1 MKSTTPIANLAASG
15 LVVLLGL
22 TTRASE
28 PLTVTLKD
36 WTGRGFAPDLVNY
49 TIPTPA
55 DGGKSLRVLDA
66 AGKSVPVQLTPGT
79 NGQATLS
86 FVAEIPANG
95 TSTYSIRTDGQGPA
109 APAAVS
115 ATRDGDALILANQ
128 LLAVRVPF
136 PMEVTYDR
144 PETAELPAPILAF
157 RGPDGAWRGAGSMVH
172 QTVKAVHIT
181 QTANGP
187 VFTEVH
193 YRLDYAGGG
202 FYAATIRVTDQ
213 APFAQVSEEYEL
225 GVSANAHFWQ
235 LDLSKGWKPDAAE
248 HMNVAG
254 QGYIP
259 VTYPSL
265 ADEEKTTTSGPSVGA
280 DLSSGVG
287 KPTRCIHHDS
297 CWGSRFVSLYGIYQ
311 AEARKANPENYPLVM
326 VAPLHKGE
334 WRRANSLPVYVK
346 NGEVTVRFPMDVAPI
361 SWINEPGSDVSP
373 FSCHEHDPNLPITY
387 ARRVWALVL
396 AQPTLKVIGY
406 NNPQISGIG
415 YSVRDLYGV
424 VGLDR
429 YKDYVL
435 NWPDGKVVYP
445 RVFLTPADVQKYRTA
460 LQADPSFPLLPLVQ
474 KYYWFTG
481 DPETAR
487 KEIPDVHKRLQL
499 NIEYIMTSL
508 SIHHHHTIDAY
519 GEPIG
524 HAESVLAWPDL
535 PATDRELIRA
545 RLALLSYL
553 LVEPDVTS
561 AGDGSHHGNPNM
573 GVSRLMDRSNLVA
586 LIPDHPMFKT
596 WRDYMS
602 RFMAYKAGTFMA
614 PEGGWCEYGGYHMHG
629 YSKLLRGMMGVINTD
644 APENDLV
651 WKYNRADFD
660 YYLNLLSPIDPRYGT
675 RAIPGTAN
683 SPTVKPPYL
692 MQAMGSVA
700 DRDPVFA
707 ANLRWG
713 WDASGQMLRI
723 IPGGDIITLPAMGRP
738 WIAPQDPKL
747 TSRIFPGYGVIFRAH
762 EGNDETALYLRSGYL
777 WSHWSHDQG
786 NLTLFSKGAVLMPGQ
801 PYGYGGPK
809 DKGFPDKSFLR
820 FGSPVND
827 IPNCWTDSNIL
838 DSHFSPSVDYAWSS
852 SGYPDW
858 FINPG
863 YTKGWP
869 EKPRDLVAGLDQ
881 KEGAFTWDRQIAFLK
896 GATGKS
902 PNYFVIRDS
911 MNGAPS
917 TGSGQGG
924 KLASWFNLS
933 LLGRTTNVQVTGE
946 KVMLD
951 TEWPTKLELLF
962 PGRKELPFEMR
973 DDNLRFE
980 FASNGKIATNR
991 AAGEIISRDWL
1002 DKDGKPAVVSKPD
1015 RFGVKFNGVLEQHV
1029 ALRLQSAPG
1038 QEIAWVLYP
1047 RGAGETAPTA
1057 TPLAPSVTK
1066 VVTAESTDYV
1076 FLSTT
1081 PLAYAGDGVEFVGLA
1096 GAVRVA
1102 KDGKVTLVLSAGPG
1116 KVSYKGHVIESPIPF
1131 ERIVS
1136 GGAQIE
1142 KIPAPTWAINAQVP
1156 PVTVESNRIR
1166 FVVAEHKYVELT
1178 HGNVGV
1184 RGVGP
1189 FDLTLTPEGIT
1200 GKVDG
1205 DIRTIVTTWPAKIT
1219 RPMYRMDG
1227 VRWYAGFADEHSITK
1242 GTTAPQFC
1250 VAIGVS
1256 AGLHTVKISEWE
1268 WLELPPMPA
1277 RAKLS
1282 PTN

>member
-1 MKSTTPIANLAASG
+1 MKSTAPITKLVAYG
-15 LVVLLGL
+15 LVVSLSL
-22 TTRASE
+22 TARAAE
-28 PLTVTLKD
+28 PLTVTFKD

-49 TIPTPA
+49 TIPAPS
-55 DGGKSLRVLDA
+55 DGGKGLRVLDA
-66 AGKSVPVQLTPGT
+66 EGKSLPVQLTPGST
-79 NGQATLS
+79 GQATLS
-86 FVAEIPANG
+86 FVASIPSNG
-95 TSTYSIRTDGQGPA
+95 VSTYTIRTDGQGA
-109 APAAVS
+109 VAPPAVS
-115 ATRDGDALILANQ
+115 SFKEGELLILANQ
-128 LLAVRVPF
+128 LLAVKVPAPLEKIYNP
-136 PMEVTYDR
+136 PMAADK
-144 PETAELPAPILAF
+144 LSAPILGF
-157 RGPDGAWRGAGSMVH
+157 RGPDGAWRGAGSIVH
-172 QTVKAVHIT
+172 QRPVKSLHIA
-181 QTANGP
+181 QTATGP
-187 VFTEVH
+187 VFTEVR
-193 YRLDYAGGG
+193 YRLDYDGGG

-213 APFAQVSEEYEL
+213 APFAQVSEEFDL
-225 GVSANAHFWQ
+225 GVSTNSQFWQ
-235 LDLSKGWKPDAAE
+235 LDLSKGWQPDAAE

-254 QGYIP
+254 QGFIP
-259 VTYPSL
+259 IAYPSL
-265 ADEEKTTTSGPSVGA
+265 ADEEKATTSGPSVGA
-280 DLSSGVG
+280 DLTNGTST
-287 KPTRCIHHDS
+287 PTRSIHHDS
-297 CWGSRFVSLYGIYQ
+297 CWGSRFVSFYGIHEAAARQ
-311 AEARKANPENYPLVM
+311 ANLESYPLVI

-346 NGEVTVRFPMDVAPI
+346 NGQVRVLFPMDVAPI

-373 FSCHEHDPNLPITY
+373 FSCHEHDPNLPTTY
-387 ARRVWALVL
+387 GRRVWALVL
-396 AQPTLKVIGY
+396 AQPTVKVVGY
-406 NNPQISGIG
+406 NRPEIASGVG

-445 RVFLTPADVQKYRTA
+445 RVFLTPADVQKYRAA

-481 DPETAR
+481 DPETAK

-499 NIEYIMTSL
+499 NIEYIMTAL

-524 HAESVLAWPDL
+524 HTESVLAWPDL
-535 PATDRELIRA
+535 PAADRELIRA
-545 RLALLSYL
+545 RLALLAYL

-586 LIPDHPMFKT
+586 LIPDHPMFKS

-614 PEGGWCEYGGYHMHG
+614 PEGGWFEYGGYHMHG

-644 APENDLV
+644 APENDLI

-660 YYLNLLSPIDPRYGT
+660 YYLNLLSPVDPRYGT

-683 SPTVKPPYL
+683 SSTVKPPYL

-762 EGNDETALYLRSGYL
+762 EGDDETALYLRSGYL

-786 NLTLFSKGAVLMPGQ
+786 NLTLFSKGAVLMPDQ

-809 DKGFPDKSFLR
+809 DKSFPDKSFLR

-827 IPNCWTDSNIL
+827 IPNGWTDSNIL
-838 DSHFSPSVDYAWSS
+838 DAHFSPSVDYAWSS

-863 YTKGWP
+863 YSKGWP
-869 EKPRDLVAGLDQ
+869 EKPRELVAGLDQ

-911 MNGAPS
+911 MKGE
-917 TGSGQGG
+917 G

-933 LLGRTTNVQVTGE
+933 LLGRTTNVQVVGE
-946 KVMLD
+946 TVMLD

-962 PGRKELPFEMR
+962 PGRKELPFELR

-991 AAGEIISRDWL
+991 MAGDVISRDWL
-1002 DKDGKPAVVSKPD
+1002 DKDGKPAVVSMQD
-1015 RFGVKFNGVLEQHV
+1015 RVGAKFNGALEQHV
-1029 ALRLQSAPG
+1029 ALRLQNAPG

-1047 RGAGETAPTA
+1047 RGAGESAPTA
-1057 TPLAPSVTK
+1057 TQLAPGVTK

-1081 PLAYAGDGVEFVGLA
+1081 PLAYAGDGVEFAGFA

-1116 KVSYKGHVIESPIPF
+1116 KVGYKGHVIESPIPF

-1136 GGAQIE
+1136 GDTQVE
-1142 KIPAPTWAINAQVP
+1142 RIPAPTWTIDTQLP
-1156 PVTVESNRIR
+1156 PVTVESNGVR

-1219 RPMYRMDG
+1219 RPMYWMDG
-1227 VRWYAGFADEHSITK
+1227 VLWYAGFADEHSIIK
-1242 GTTAPQFC
+1242 GTASPQFSI
-1250 VAIGVS
+1250 AIGVS
-1256 AGLHTVKISEWE
+1256 GGPHSIKIGEWVWPE
-1268 WLELPPMPA
+1268 MPPAPV
-1277 RAKLS
+1277 RAKLQKL
-1282 PTN
+1282 

>member
-1 MKSTTPIANLAASG
+1 MKQTNLLTHLATLAITTGFGFTANAA
-15 LVVLLGL
+15 
-22 TTRASE
+22 E
-28 PLTVTLKD
+28 PQTITLKD
-36 WTGRGFAPDLVNY
+36 WTGRGFSPDLVNY
-49 TIPTPA
+49 TIPAPA
-55 DGGKSLRVLDA
+55 AGGKGLRVLDA
-66 AGKSVPVQLTPGT
+66 AGKSLPVQLTPGA

-86 FVAEIPANG
+86 FVAAIPSNG
-95 TSTYSIRTDGQGPA
+95 VSTYTIRTDGQGA
-109 APAAVS
+109 VAPAAVS
-115 ATRDGDALILANQ
+115 ATKEGDALVLANQ
-128 LLAVRVPF
+128 LLAVKVPA
-136 PMEVTYDR
+136 PLEKTYDQ
-144 PETAELPAPILAF
+144 PVTADKLPAPVLAF
-157 RGPDGAWRGAGSMVH
+157 RGPDGAWRGAGAIIH
-172 QTVKAVHIT
+172 QRPVKAVHIT

-187 VFTEVH
+187 VFTEVR

-213 APFAQVSEEYEL
+213 APFAHVSEEYDL
-225 GVSANAHFWQ
+225 GVTANTHFWQ
-235 LDLSKGWKPDAAE
+235 LDLSQGWKPDAAE
-248 HMNVAG
+248 HLNVAG

-265 ADEEKTTTSGPSVGA
+265 ADEEKAPTSGPSVGA
-280 DLSSGVG
+280 DLTNGAG
-287 KPTRCIHHDS
+287 TPTRCIHHDS
-297 CWGSRFVSLYGIYQ
+297 CWGNRFVSLYGIYQ
-311 AEARKANPENYPLVM
+311 AEARKANPENYPLAM

-346 NGEVTVRFPMDVAPI
+346 NGAVTVRFPMDVAPI

-373 FSCHEHDPNLPITY
+373 FSCHEHDPNLPTTY
-387 ARRVWALVL
+387 GRRVWALVL

-406 NNPQISGIG
+406 GNPQISGVG

-435 NWPDGKVVYP
+435 AWPDSKPTYP
-445 RVFLTPADVQKYRTA
+445 RVLITPEGAQKYRDA
-460 LQADPSFPLLPLVQ
+460 LTADPAFPLLPLVQ

-481 DPETAR
+481 DPETAK

-524 HAESVLAWPDL
+524 HTESVLAWPDL

-586 LIPDHPMFKT
+586 LIPDHSMFKS

-602 RFMAYKAGTFMA
+602 RFMSYKAGTFMA
-614 PEGGWCEYGGYHMHG
+614 PEGGWFEYGGYHMHG
-629 YSKLLRGMMGVINTD
+629 YSKLLRGMMGVVSTD
-644 APENDLV
+644 APENDLI

-660 YYLNLLSPIDPRYGT
+660 YYLNLLSPVDPRYGT

-683 SPTVKPPYL
+683 SATVKPPYL

-762 EGNDETALYLRSGYL
+762 EGDDETALYLRSGYL

-869 EKPRDLVAGLDQ
+869 EKPRELVAGLDQ
-881 KEGAFTWDRQIAFLK
+881 KEGAFTWDRQVAFLK

-911 MNGAPS
+911 MNGA
-917 TGSGQGG
+917 G

-946 KVMLD
+946 QVMLD

-962 PGRKELPFEMR
+962 PGRKELPFELR

-980 FASNGKIATNR
+980 FASNGNIATNR
-991 AAGEIISRDWL
+991 TAGEIISRDWL
-1002 DKDGKPAVVSKPD
+1002 DKTGQPAVVSKPD
-1015 RFGVKFNGVLEQHV
+1015 RGGLTFNGALEQHV
-1029 ALRLQSAPG
+1029 ALRLPNAPG

-1047 RGAGETAPTA
+1047 RGASETAPTA
-1057 TPLAPSVTK
+1057 TQLAPGVTK

-1076 FLSTT
+1076 FLATT
-1081 PLAYAGDGVEFVGLA
+1081 PLTFTGEGIEFAGQA
-1096 GAVRVA
+1096 GAVRIPKTGA
-1102 KDGKVTLVLSAGPG
+1102 PTLVLCRGSRIAYQGKTVTGPAAAEP
-1116 KVSYKGHVIESPIPF
+1116 SVIAEGDTVRFI
-1131 ERIVS
+1131 
-1136 GGAQIE
+1136 A
-1142 KIPAPTWAINAQVP
+1142 PAPV
-1156 PVTVESNRIR
+1156 
-1166 FVVAEHKYVELT
+1166 YVKLT

-1184 RGVGP
+1184 RGIGP
-1189 FDLTLTPEGIT
+1189 FDLTFTPDGIT

-1205 DIRTIVTTWPAKIT
+1205 DIRTLVTTWPDKII

-1227 VRWYAGFADEHSITK
+1227 VRWYAGFADEHSIIK
-1242 GTTAPQFC
+1242 GTPAPQFSL
-1250 VAIGVS
+1250 AIGVS
-1256 AGLHTVKISEWE
+1256 AGSHTVKISEWE
-1268 WLELPPMPA
+1268 WPEMPPAPVRSVLA
-1277 RAKLS
+1277 IK
-1282 PTN
+1282 